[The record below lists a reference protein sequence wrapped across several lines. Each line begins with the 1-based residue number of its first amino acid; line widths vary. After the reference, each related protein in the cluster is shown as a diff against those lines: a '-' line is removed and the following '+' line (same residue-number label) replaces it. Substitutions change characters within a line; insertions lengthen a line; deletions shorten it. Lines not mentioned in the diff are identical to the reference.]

1 MKKLVYGALL
11 AVALVCTGA
20 YAQTAVRMSIGTGG
34 TGGVWYPLGGAMA
47 NLLTKSVPGF
57 QVTAEVTGG
66 SVDNITLIRTGESA
80 LGFSM
85 VDAAWDAYRGQGKFK
100 QKVELRTLAVF
111 YPQKNHVVTL
121 EGNGIEKMADLR
133 GKRVSVGSPG
143 SGSEIIALRLLEAY
157 GINPDKDIIKQRLGV
172 AEAVNAL
179 KDRKIDAFIHNAAV
193 PIPAV
198 TDLGATPGIRMKLI
212 DHADAAEAMNKKYG
226 PLYSKGTLAAKTYP
240 NQAQN
245 NATVDVWA
253 VLLADTKMSDK
264 VAYDTVKT
272 LFEKRAELVMVAR
285 DAEQMTFE
293 NQFIGATPIPFHP
306 GALKYFAEKGYKP
319 KAQ

>member
-20 YAQTAVRMSIGTGG
+20 HAQTAVRMSIGTGG

-47 NLLTKSVPGF
+47 NVLTKSVPGF

-121 EGNGIEKMADLR
+121 EGNGIEKMTDLR

-198 TDLGATPGIRMKLI
+198 TDLAATPGIRMKLI
-212 DHADAAEAMNKKYG
+212 DHADAADAMNKKYG

-293 NQFIGATPIPFHP
+293 NQFIGATPIPFHS

>member
-1 MKKLVYGALL
+1 MAGYGLMPRVHHNPRSVMAKRLCWGLL
-11 AVALVCTGA
+11 IAAVVLAA
-20 YAQTAVRMSIGTGG
+20 AHAQQSVNIAIGTGD

-47 NLLTKSVPGF
+47 NILTKTVPGM

-66 SVDNITLIRTGESA
+66 SVDNITLIRTGQSA

-121 EGNGIEKMADLR
+121 EGNGIERMADLK

-143 SGSEIIALRLLEAY
+143 SGSEIIAVRVLEAY
-157 GINPDKDIIKQRLGV
+157 GINPDKDIVKQRLGV

-198 TDLGATPGIRMKLI
+198 VDLGASPGVRMKLI
-212 DHADAAEAMNKKYG
+212 DHADAVAAMNKKFG
-226 PLYSKGTLAAKTYP
+226 PLYSAGTLPAKMYP
-240 NQAQN
+240 GQAKE
-245 NATVDVWA
+245 ASTVDVWA
-253 VLLADTKMSDK
+253 VLLTDDKLSDK
-264 VAYDTVKT
+264 IAYDTVKT
-272 LFEKRAELVMVAR
+272 LFEK
-285 DAEQMTFE
+285 
-293 NQFIGATPIPFHP
+293 
-306 GALKYFAEKGYKP
+306 KP
-319 KAQ
+319 DL

>member
-1 MKKLVYGALL
+1 MKKLAWWGLAAAIAL
-11 AVALVCTGA
+11 GSA
-20 YAQTAVRMSIGTGG
+20 YAQQTVILSIGTGG

-47 NLLTKSVPGF
+47 NILTKTVPGM

-66 SVDNITLIRTGESA
+66 SVDNITLIRTGKAE

-100 QKVELRTLAVF
+100 EKVELRTLAVF

-143 SGSEIIALRLLEAY
+143 SGSEIIALRVLEAY
-157 GINPDKDIIKQRLGV
+157 GINADKDILKQRLGV
-172 AEAVNAL
+172 SEAVNAL
-179 KDRKIDAFIHNAAV
+179 KDRKFDAFIHNAAI

-198 TDLGATPGIRMKLI
+198 TDLGATPNVRIKLI
-212 DHADAAEAMNKKYG
+212 DHADVVAALNKKYG
-226 PLYSKGTLAAKTYP
+226 PLYSAGTLPAKTYP
-240 NQAQN
+240 GQARD
-245 NATVDVWA
+245 ATTVDVWA
-253 VLLADTKMSDK
+253 VLLTGDKTSDK

-272 LFEKRAELVMVAR
+272 LFEKKPDLLLVAR
-285 DAEQMTFE
+285 DAEYMTFE
-293 NQFIGATPIPFHP
+293 NQFSGNTPIPFHP
-306 GALKYFAEKGYKP
+306 GALKYFSEKGWKP
-319 KAQ
+319 RQ

>member
-1 MKKLVYGALL
+1 MKRLAWWGLAAAIALGS
-11 AVALVCTGA
+11 VH
-20 YAQTAVRMSIGTGG
+20 AQQTVILSIGTGG

-47 NLLTKSVPGF
+47 NILTKTVPGM

-66 SVDNITLIRTGESA
+66 SVDNITLIRTGKAE

-100 QKVELRTLAVF
+100 EKVELRTLAVF

-143 SGSEIIALRLLEAY
+143 SGSEIIALRVLEAY
-157 GINPDKDIIKQRLGV
+157 GINADKDIIKQRLGV
-172 AEAVNAL
+172 SEAVNAL
-179 KDRKIDAFIHNAAV
+179 KDRKIDAFIHNAAI

-198 TDLGATPGIRMKLI
+198 TDLGATPNVRIKLI
-212 DHADAAEAMNKKYG
+212 DHADVVAALNKKYG
-226 PLYSKGTLAAKTYP
+226 PLYSAGTLPAKTYP
-240 NQAQN
+240 GQARD
-245 NATVDVWA
+245 ATTVDVWA
-253 VLLADTKMSDK
+253 VLLTGDKTSDK

-272 LFEKRAELVMVAR
+272 LFEKKPDLLLVAR
-285 DAEQMTFE
+285 DAEYMTFE
-293 NQFIGATPIPFHP
+293 NQFSGNTPIPFHP
-306 GALKYFAEKGYKP
+306 GALKYFSEKGWKP
-319 KAQ
+319 RQ

>member
-1 MKKLVYGALL
+1 MKRLVWWGLFAI
-11 AVALVCTGA
+11 AIAFTPSH
-20 YAQTAVRMSIGTGG
+20 AQQNVMLSIGTGG

-47 NLLTKSVPGF
+47 NILSKSVPGM

-66 SVDNITLIRTGESA
+66 SVDNITLIRTGQSA

-121 EGNGIEKMADLR
+121 EGSGIEKMADLK

-179 KDRKIDAFIHNAAV
+179 KDRKIDAFIHNAAM

-198 TDLGATPGIRMKLI
+198 TDLGATPGVRIRLI
-212 DHADAAEAMNKKYG
+212 DHADAVAAMNRKFG
-226 PLYSKGTLAAKTYP
+226 PLYSAGAVPAKTYP
-240 NQAQN
+240 GQSRDAT
-245 NATVDVWA
+245 TVDVWA
-253 VLLADTKMSDK
+253 VLLTNEKMSDK
-264 VAYDTVKT
+264 IAYDIVKT
-272 LFEKRAELVMVAR
+272 LFEKKPDLLLVAK
-285 DAEQMTFE
+285 DAEYMTYE
-293 NQFIGATPIPFHP
+293 NQFSGNTPIPFHP
-306 GALKYFAEKGYKP
+306 GALKYMAEKGWKP
-319 KAQ
+319 QAQ

>member
-1 MKKLVYGALL
+1 MKRLAWWALT
-11 AVALVCTGA
+11 AAAIALGSA
-20 YAQTAVRMSIGTGG
+20 HAQQTVILSIGTGG

-47 NLLTKSVPGF
+47 NILTKTVPGM

-66 SVDNITLIRTGESA
+66 SVDNITLIRTGKAE

-100 QKVELRTLAVF
+100 EKVELRTLAVF

-143 SGSEIIALRLLEAY
+143 SGSEIIALRVLEAY
-157 GINPDKDIIKQRLGV
+157 GINADKDIIKQRLGV
-172 AEAVNAL
+172 SEAVNAL
-179 KDRKIDAFIHNAAV
+179 KDRKIDAFIHNAAI

-198 TDLGATPGIRMKLI
+198 TDLGATPNVRIKLI
-212 DHADAAEAMNKKYG
+212 DHADVVAALNKKYG
-226 PLYSKGTLAAKTYP
+226 PLYSAGTLPAKTYP
-240 NQAQN
+240 GQARD
-245 NATVDVWA
+245 ATTVDVWA
-253 VLLADTKMSDK
+253 VLLTGDKTSDK

-272 LFEKRAELVMVAR
+272 LFEKKPDLLLVAR
-285 DAEQMTFE
+285 DAEYMTFE
-293 NQFIGATPIPFHP
+293 NQFSGNTPIPFHP
-306 GALKYFAEKGYKP
+306 GALKYFAERGWKP
-319 KAQ
+319 KQ

>member
-1 MKKLVYGALL
+1 MKRLVWWGLAAAAIALGS
-11 AVALVCTGA
+11 AH
-20 YAQTAVRMSIGTGG
+20 AQQTVILSIGTGG

-47 NLLTKSVPGF
+47 NILTKTVPGM

-66 SVDNITLIRTGESA
+66 SVDNITLIRTGKAE

-100 QKVELRTLAVF
+100 EKVELRTLAVF

-143 SGSEIIALRLLEAY
+143 SGSEIIALRVLEAY
-157 GINPDKDIIKQRLGV
+157 GLNADKDIIKQRLGV

-179 KDRKIDAFIHNAAV
+179 KDRKIDAFIHNAAI

-198 TDLGATPGIRMKLI
+198 TDLGATPNVRIKLI
-212 DHADAAEAMNKKYG
+212 DHADVVAALNKKYG
-226 PLYSKGTLAAKTYP
+226 PLYSAGTLPAKTYP
-240 NQAQN
+240 GQARD
-245 NATVDVWA
+245 ATTVDVWA
-253 VLLADTKMSDK
+253 VLLTGDKTSDK

-272 LFEKRAELVMVAR
+272 LFEKKPDLLLVAR
-285 DAEQMTFE
+285 DAEYMTFE
-293 NQFIGATPIPFHP
+293 NQFSGNTPIPFHP
-306 GALKYFAEKGYKP
+306 GALKYFAEKGWKP
-319 KAQ
+319 KQ

>member
-1 MKKLVYGALL
+1 MKRLAWWGLAAAIALGS
-11 AVALVCTGA
+11 VH
-20 YAQTAVRMSIGTGG
+20 AQQTVILSIGTGG

-47 NLLTKSVPGF
+47 NILTKTVPGM

-66 SVDNITLIRTGESA
+66 SVDNITLIRTGKAE

-100 QKVELRTLAVF
+100 EKVELRTLAVF

-143 SGSEIIALRLLEAY
+143 SGSEIIALRVLEAY
-157 GINPDKDIIKQRLGV
+157 GLNADKDIIKQRLGV

-179 KDRKIDAFIHNAAV
+179 KDRKIDAFIHNAAI

-198 TDLGATPGIRMKLI
+198 TDLGATPNVRIKLI
-212 DHADAAEAMNKKYG
+212 DHADVVAAMNKKYG
-226 PLYSKGTLAAKTYP
+226 PLYSAGTLPAKTYP
-240 NQAQN
+240 GQARD
-245 NATVDVWA
+245 ATTVDVWA
-253 VLLADTKMSDK
+253 VLLTGDKTSDK

-272 LFEKRAELVMVAR
+272 LFEKKPDLLLVAR
-285 DAEQMTFE
+285 DAEYMTFE
-293 NQFIGATPIPFHP
+293 NQFSGNTPIPFHP
-306 GALKYFAEKGYKP
+306 GALKYFAEKGWKP
-319 KAQ
+319 KQ